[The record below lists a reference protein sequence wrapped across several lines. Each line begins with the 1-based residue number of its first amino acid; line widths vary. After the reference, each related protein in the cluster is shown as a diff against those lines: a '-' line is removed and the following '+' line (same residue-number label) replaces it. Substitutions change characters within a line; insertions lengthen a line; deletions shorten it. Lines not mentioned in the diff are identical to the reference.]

1 MGKKK
6 SSAMLPVLSGW
17 FNKFCD
23 DWFDTEAQSKY
34 EDDFRFE
41 LFSSYYIINS
51 AHREFEP
58 PFSYSTSEYFEDKSN
73 DRHVDGVAIFIN
85 GKHCASEEQLADFAK
100 TNQSFE
106 VTVHLLQAKNSSKCL
121 DSGEIEKFLA
131 GVRAFLDDTP
141 WSPAMAEGVSDLLVE
156 NQRIFTECF
165 NLGLNQ
171 RPRVLLHWSASA
183 KEDGE
188 ICRRD
193 VDKTV
198 FKSLDELR
206 SSKRHVTSSID
217 LNFYG
222 EKELVELVDQLA
234 VSNKCALSIPF
245 TQRVSFPTK
254 GGPHSNSFFAFVEG
268 NEFLKVI
275 APKGELDQKIFS
287 ENVRDF
293 QGTDTPAYQGMR
305 QTLTA
310 AEERPEFAFRN
321 NGVTI
326 IAEKIDCSANCKLEN
341 YQIVNGC
348 QTSNAIFANR
358 GNLDDVFVPVR
369 FVEVTDEA
377 LLDRIT
383 YSTNSQ
389 NEVKPQEMAS
399 RTKMARD
406 LEKYA
411 ERADV
416 TDPIAF
422 ERRIGQFS
430 HIPAGV
436 PKNRILQRKDF
447 TSAYVAC
454 VLGRPHHAIGY
465 FDRYMPSKKDDIWT
479 DNEYTA
485 LVYATG
491 YLANRVFRSRLIPSE
506 LLALKFHI
514 LYYVFRDS
522 WRNFVDQYT
531 RLQSSSGSEEAMDRL
546 LRTFNRNVE
555 NVIQFAS
562 DDQRLKQSIEA
573 GVQIASQF
581 ASLEEF
587 SPTTPS
593 GKVPR
598 SQTKTEGATVA
609 FFELIE
615 D

>member
-1 MGKKK
+1 
-6 SSAMLPVLSGW
+6 MLPVLSGW
-17 FNKFCD
+17 FKKFCD
-23 DWFDTEAQSKY
+23 DWFDAKAQST
-34 EDDFRFE
+34 EEEDFRFE
-41 LFSSYYIINS
+41 LFSSYHIINTS
-51 AHREFEP
+51 HRAFEP
-58 PFSYSTSEYFEDKSN
+58 PFSYAASENFQDNRN
-73 DRHVDGVAIFIN
+73 DIHVDGAAIFIN
-85 GKHCASEEQLADFAK
+85 GKHCSSEEQLEDFER
-100 TNQSFE
+100 TNQSFD
-106 VTVHLLQAKNSSKCL
+106 VTVHLLQAKNRSKCL

-131 GVRAFLDDTP
+131 GARAFLDDNP
-141 WSPAMAEGVSDLLVE
+141 WDPQMADGISDLLIE
-156 NQRIFTECF
+156 NQRIFAKCF

-171 RPRVLLHWSASA
+171 SPRVLLHWSVSA
-183 KEDGE
+183 REDATV
-188 ICRRD
+188 CRRD

-198 FKSLDELR
+198 WKSLKDLED
-206 SSKRHVTSSID
+206 SKRNVARSIE
-217 LNFYG
+217 LEFYG
-222 EKELVELVDQLA
+222 QKELVELVDRLTVA
-234 VSNKCALSIPF
+234 NKCSLNIPF
-245 TQRVSFPTK
+245 PQRVSFPSN
-254 GGPHSNSFFAFVEG
+254 GGHQGNSFFAFVEG
-268 NEFLKVI
+268 TEFLKVI
-275 APKGELDQKIFS
+275 APDGELDEKIFS

-293 QGTDTPAYQGMR
+293 QGTDTPAYQGMD
-305 QTLTA
+305 QTLRDHK
-310 AEERPEFAFRN
+310 ERPEFVFRN
-321 NGVTI
+321 NGITI

-358 GNLDDVFVPVR
+358 DNLEEVFVPVR
-369 FVEVTDEA
+369 FVEVEDEA

-389 NEVKPQEMAS
+389 NEVKPQEMVS
-399 RTKMARD
+399 RTQMARD

-411 ERADV
+411 ERSDI

-430 HIPAGV
+430 HSSARV

-465 FDRYMPSKKDDIWT
+465 FDRYMPGKKDDIWSH
-479 DNEYTA
+479 NEFTP
-485 LVYATG
+485 LVFATG

-514 LYYVFRDS
+514 LYFVFRDAWPS
-522 WRNFVDQYT
+522 FADQYT
-531 RLQSSSGSEEAMDRL
+531 RLQSTGDSEDAMERF

-555 NVIQFAS
+555 KVVQFAS
-562 DDQRLKQSIEA
+562 DDQRLKESVEA
-573 GVQIASQF
+573 GVKIASQF
-581 ASLEEF
+581 AALDEF

-593 GKVPR
+593 GKVSR

-615 D
+615 G